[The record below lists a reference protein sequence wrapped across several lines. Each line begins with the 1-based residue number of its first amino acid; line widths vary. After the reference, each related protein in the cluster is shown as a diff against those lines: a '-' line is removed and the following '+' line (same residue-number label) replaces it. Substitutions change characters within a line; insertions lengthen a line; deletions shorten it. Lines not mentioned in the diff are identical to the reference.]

1 MFYLTHYEE
10 YPIYEPAEGGYYY
23 AGNRAQEFYRLNSMK
38 QVKRKLAKM
47 KKDLEEDG
55 FIVSEELDAAWR
67 FSKYIGEGESWVVE
81 KVYGSQNEGW
91 HPYE

>member
-1 MFYLTHYEE
+1 MLYLTHYKE
-10 YPIYEPAEGGYYY
+10 YPIYYREEGGYYV
-23 AGNRAQEFYRLNSMK
+23 AGNEAQEFYRLNSMK

-55 FIVSEELDAAWR
+55 FIVSEDFDGAWL

-81 KVYGSQNEGW
+81 KVYGSQNESW
-91 HPYE
+91 KPYN

>member
-1 MFYLTHYEE
+1 MFYLTHYYE

-23 AGNRAQEFYRLNSMK
+23 AGKEAGEFYRLNSIK

-47 KKDLEEDG
+47 KKQLEQDG
-55 FIVSEELDAAWR
+55 FVVNEKFMWASLH
-67 FSKYIGEGESWVVE
+67 SKYIGEGERWIVE
-81 KVYGSQNEGW
+81 KVYGSHNSGW